1 MHWFLQTTT
10 DGSRGEIWG
19 SLNMGLGLP
28 YPQLSSP
35 RKKESQLSPI
45 REVLG
50 LATAMIAG
58 FMFPQFYK
66 AQLLH
71 PSQAFHSCHS
81 LSLGYQA
88 SLKHNPIS
96 TFSTFLLD
104 NFSCHGANEARI
116 GCGTPRGCHRRGQPQ
131 GAHNFHV
138 RCCHVSQ
145 EDLLVDILLC
155 HERCGMVMYPS
166 SPTG

>member
-1 MHWFLQTTT
+1 
-10 DGSRGEIWG
+10 
-19 SLNMGLGLP
+19 
-28 YPQLSSP
+28 
-35 RKKESQLSPI
+35 
-45 REVLG
+45 
-50 LATAMIAG
+50 
-58 FMFPQFYK
+58 MFPQFYK

-116 GCGTPRGCHRRGQPQ
+116 GCGTTRGCHRRGQPQ

-138 RCCHVSQ
+138 RCCYVPQ

-166 SPTG
+166 SLPAELHLLVFQGLRRPNQRSYALSSEIPSRFWVSFLL

>member
-1 MHWFLQTTT
+1 MNP
-10 DGSRGEIWG
+10 RGEIWG

-66 AQLLH
+66 VQLLH
-71 PSQAFHSCHS
+71 PSQAFHSCPFFI
-81 LSLGYQA
+81 LG
-88 SLKHNPIS
+88 IS
-96 TFSTFLLD
+96 GISK
-104 NFSCHGANEARI
+104 A
-116 GCGTPRGCHRRGQPQ
+116 QPNLNLQ
-131 GAHNFHV
+131 
-138 RCCHVSQ
+138 HVSA
-145 EDLLVDILLC
+145 
-155 HERCGMVMYPS
+155 
-166 SPTG
+166 